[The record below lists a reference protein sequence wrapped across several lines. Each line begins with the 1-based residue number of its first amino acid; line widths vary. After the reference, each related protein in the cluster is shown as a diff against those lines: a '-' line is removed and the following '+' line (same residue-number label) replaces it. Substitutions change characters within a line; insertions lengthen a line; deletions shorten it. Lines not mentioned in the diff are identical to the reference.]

1 MSASN
6 NGIELNLSS
15 RCTGDMAANDEL
27 NKFMERVIG
36 IITLYGQ
43 NQFTD
48 ARGVL
53 SKEFKMKINLDDNN
67 ALADIY
73 IYADDAKLL
82 ALLPFIDKRIDK
94 QSGMK
99 EVIVQV
105 YVDEASE
112 YPLKGQFKVKNWE
125 IHAL

>member
-6 NGIELNLSS
+6 NGIELKLSS

-27 NKFMERVIG
+27 NRFMARVIG
-36 IITLYGQ
+36 IITLCGQ

-53 SKEFKMKINLDDNN
+53 SKESKMKINLDDNN

-82 ALLPFIDKRIDK
+82 ALLPFIDKRIDR
-94 QSGMK
+94 QTGMK
-99 EVIVQV
+99 EVIFQV
-105 YVDEASE
+105 YVDETSE